1 MKYLNEDKLL
11 QSMKKFAFIVYFSS
25 CCIMFILIYIYPI
38 FLDLKINGLSSLVQK
53 ETPIIIAKSPSES
66 INYFKHNWIYY
77 INPFS
82 NSFVRFFIITAVFG
96 CLVDLA
102 RKSYKSWEK

>member
-1 MKYLNEDKLL
+1 
-11 QSMKKFAFIVYFSS
+11 
-25 CCIMFILIYIYPI
+25 MFIIIYIYPI

-53 ETPIIIAKSPSES
+53 ENPIIIAKSPSDS
-66 INYFKHNWIYY
+66 IKYFKHNWIDF

-96 CLVDLA
+96 FLVDLT
-102 RKSYKSWEK
+102 RKSYKSWDK

>member
-1 MKYLNEDKLL
+1 MKYLNEDRLL
-11 QSMKKFAFIVYFSS
+11 RSMKKFEFIVYLSC
-25 CCIMFILIYIYPI
+25 CCIMFIFIYIYPI

-53 ETPIIIAKSPSES
+53 ETPVIIAKSPSES
-66 INYFKHNWIYY
+66 IKYFKHNWIYF

-82 NSFVRFFIITAVFG
+82 NSFIRFFIITAVFS